1 MPSLPDSRTGP
12 VPRTAMNTA
21 CGLLAGINPERT
33 DAEVIIIVFLGREAW
48 RYVHWEV
55 IESHQLRVSDS

>member
-21 CGLLAGINPERT
+21 YGLLADINPNRI
-33 DAEVIIIVFLGREAW
+33 DADGIIIVFLGREVW
-48 RYVHWEV
+48 RYGHWEV
-55 IESHQLRVSDS
+55 IESRQVRVSDS